1 MQKHISLHAA
11 KALRAAF
18 DCTFFL
24 WRLLSGTE
32 EVPLWAESL
41 TTATTRFPPHGQLTS
56 PSTQRCCQDSCISTT
71 ARASPPNQGVSG
83 CSGPEVAVPLLLGI
97 WQQAGSTSN
106 HSAALSCLLQCKEE
120 AAVPSCLLRSLAPT
134 ACPAPWA
141 VATVTHGEGAEGW
154 VMRLPLLLHLKK
166 LLVDAEGGKTLQKAR
181 LVLPNLHKAGC
192 HKIFPS
198 FYSE

>member
-11 KALRAAF
+11 KAFRAAF

-24 WRLLSGTE
+24 WRPLSGTE

-41 TTATTRFPPHGQLTS
+41 TTATTQFPPHSQLTS
-56 PSTQRCCQDSCISTT
+56 PSTQWCCQYSCISTT

-134 ACPAPWA
+134 ACPAPRA
-141 VATVTHGEGAEGW
+141 VATAWRRGRRVGDAVTTSPPSKETACGC
-154 VMRLPLLLHLKK
+154 RRR
-166 LLVDAEGGKTLQKAR
+166 KTLQKAR

-192 HKIFPS
+192 HKISPS